1 MDLTI
6 PSSAQAYLTGLDSIQ
21 TRQAKAQAQISSGL
35 RLQNVSDDPTSI
47 ESIYRLNSQI
57 ASTQQTI
64 TNLNEA
70 SSEVSTADTAL
81 QTATQALES
90 AISLGAQGANSL
102 QTAQDRQNIAQQV
115 AGVLQTLISV
125 SATQVNGRYIFGGDQ
140 DSVAPY
146 QADSTSATGVQ
157 QASTGAATRSILD
170 VNGLPIAVAKTAQ
183 EIFDARDANGNP
195 TSANVFSAVN
205 SLLAALQNNDS
216 TGIANAQTALHAA
229 DDYLNQQVAFYGDV
243 ENRLTAASDLS
254 QKFLTSEQTNLGQL
268 QDADVPSAA
277 LALTQATT
285 QQQAALSV
293 EAKLQ
298 QQPDL
303 FSFLG

>member
-1 MDLTI
+1 MDLAI
-6 PSSAQAYLTGLDSIQ
+6 PSSAQAYLTGLNTIQ
-21 TRQAKAQAQISSGL
+21 ARQTKAQAQISSGL
-35 RLQNVSDDPTSI
+35 RLQQVSDDPSSI
-47 ESIYRLNSQI
+47 EAIYSLNAQL

-70 SSEVSTADTAL
+70 SSEVSVADSAL

-125 SATQVNGRYIFGGDQ
+125 SATQVNGRYIFGGDR

-146 QADSTSATGVQ
+146 QADSSSANGVQ
-157 QASTGAATRSILD
+157 QVSAGASTRSILD

-183 EIFDARDANGNP
+183 EIFDTRDANGNP
-195 TSANVFSAVN
+195 SSGNVFLAVN
-205 SLLAALQNNDS
+205 SLLTALQNNDS
-216 TGIANAQTALHAA
+216 AGIAQAQTELHSAG
-229 DDYLNQQVAFYGDV
+229 DYLNQQVAFYGDV
-243 ENRLTAASDLS
+243 ENRLSAASDLS
-254 QKFLTSEQTNLGQL
+254 QKFLTSEKTSLGQI